1 MQNQAAISVAGQKGL
16 TIERKIN
23 LMLENG
29 YNVFILRW
37 KKVHKFRTSYF
48 GFELM
53 DFIIRGNVETGA
65 TYKAVIQREELF
77 FEPDEFYVPVGY
89 CPDTP
94 RNREILAS
102 NFYTSHYV
110 IAGLITPTGTI
121 NAAAVQGQIRTLADE
136 RGFKAPPRT
145 RVVGVYGQTVQVG
158 HENDAKELMKE
169 KPLDPKQSVFG
180 SKEVLE
186 QVIAGQAPVP
196 EPVKKLTLEEC
207 RAESEKAIHEQY
219 RTLVEKLKH
228 EKGKYWQSSKYYKEV
243 VLVDINNLFYK
254 LAAANGLE
262 MPKDEPEKKVEE
274 PEKQAEPEK
283 VK

>member
-1 MQNQAAISVAGQKGL
+1 MQNQAAISIAGQKGL

-37 KKVHKFRTSYF
+37 KKVHKFRTFYF

-53 DFIIRGNVETGA
+53 DFVIRCNVETGA
-65 TYKAVIQREELF
+65 TYKAVIQRDELF
-77 FEPDEFYVPVGY
+77 FDPDEFNVPVGY

-110 IAGLITPTGTI
+110 IAGLITPTGTV
-121 NAAAVQGQIRTLADE
+121 NAATIQVQIRTLADE

-145 RVVGVYGQTVQVG
+145 RVIGVYGQTVQVG
-158 HENDAKELMKE
+158 HENDAKGMMKE

-196 EPVKKLTLEEC
+196 EPVKKLTIEEC
-207 RAESEKAIHEQY
+207 RIEAERAIHEQY

-228 EKGKYWQSSKYYKEV
+228 DKGKFWQSSQYYKEV
-243 VLVDINNLFYK
+243 VLSDINNLYYK

-262 MPKDEPEKKVEE
+262 IPKAEPVAVKEGKKPEPEKKE
-274 PEKQAEPEK
+274 
-283 VK
+283 